1 MLLVLITDC
10 HDHVKFLNTVYLPLL
25 EQSIETFRNNIFDM
39 QQRKQIPYLIYQ
51 VVERE
56 FLLAEEFEATSG
68 SESDGRQSVA
78 QLTVNTPTA
87 EEFFETAKQIY

>member
-1 MLLVLITDC
+1 LKFIVLITDC

-25 EQSIETFRNNIFDM
+25 EQSIDIFRDNIFDM

-56 FLLAEEFEATSG
+56 FLMNEELELASG
-68 SESDGRQSVA
+68 SESDGR
-78 QLTVNTPTA
+78 
-87 EEFFETAKQIY
+87 